1 MNMQLI
7 LYVASSPLLSQS
19 SFRQDARLRRP
30 WTSVGRHFQARRN
43 CRQAYACRESTDK
56 KPADVAVGATV
67 DGVVSRT
74 TSYGAFVFLV
84 NQERTGLVH
93 ISELTNRYVS
103 NVDELIQVGDTVQV
117 KILGVD
123 ERGRLSLSLKQAE
136 LTGYARKV
144 ELGGDW
150 GHPWNDDGQT
160 RWADLGPRPCRTH
173 YPWEPDPRLFT
184 FNHTPFRSRP
194 FDPTDVDG

>member
-1 MNMQLI
+1 MQLL
-7 LYVASSPLLSQS
+7 LYVSSAPLLSPVS
-19 SFRQDARLRRP
+19 CFCTDSRLFQRR
-30 WTSVGRHFQARRN
+30 TSVARHIQVRRSY
-43 CRQAYACRESTDK
+43 RHAYARQE
-56 KPADVAVGATV
+56 PADKDPAEFVVGATV

-84 NQERTGLVH
+84 NQKRTGLVH
-93 ISELTNRYVS
+93 ISELTNRFVS
-103 NVDELIQVGDTVQV
+103 SVDELIQAGDTVQV

-123 ERGRLSLSLKQAE
+123 ERGRVSLSLKQAE
-136 LTGYARKV
+136 LTGYTRKV

-160 RWADLGPRPCRTH
+160 RWANLGPRPCRTH

-184 FNHTPFRSRP
+184 FDHTPFRDRP
-194 FDPTDVDG
+194 FDPTVPEG